1 MSLTGIDIPVAT
13 LRQSFADNLWTGVS
27 GKTFYARVFRNLN
40 TNQELIGEVF
50 NGGVDYEEV
59 HFDDRL
65 NVLCFFDVGNTVS
78 NLDPDEQTTED
89 VGIVFAIKLTS
100 IYPNLAYRA
109 TEEVYR
115 DVLNVIN
122 NTSALSVTPNEIIR
136 GLPAYGD
143 LSTAGLIA
151 YNMQPWHTFR
161 INTEMKL
168 TYDCSLDLNLND
180 PYPDPI
186 TN

>member
-1 MSLTGIDIPVAT
+1 MSLTGIDIPIAT
-13 LRQSFADNLWTGVS
+13 LRQSFADNLWMNVTN
-27 GKTFYARVFRNLN
+27 KTFYARVFRNLG

-65 NVLCFFDVGNTVS
+65 NVLCFFDVGDTVA
-78 NLDPDEQTTED
+78 NLDPENQTTEE
-89 VGIVFAIKLTS
+89 VGIVFAVKLTS
-100 IYPNLAYRA
+100 IYPSLAYRA

-115 DVLNVIN
+115 DVLDVIN
-122 NTSALSVTPNEIIR
+122 DTSALSVTPNEIIR

-143 LSTAGLIA
+143 LSTTGLVG

-161 INTEMKL
+161 VNTTMKL
-168 TYDCSLDLNLND
+168 NYDCNQDLNLSN

-186 TN
+186 SN